1 MKIRTFR
8 LTATVLLVVSNVI
21 CIWYSDELCRILF
34 GKGQDVLFDY
44 GDSFL
49 FVSPILAAAAIL
61 FMLIKLKKY
70 DYSVLPKKGLA
81 VASAALAVLLLL
93 PLPLLAG
100 RTEITDDSVVRHNL
114 LGQSTVYNVSD
125 CENVTVYFR
134 MEQPLGRHRL
144 GDPYLALDY
153 ELYFPDGYAV
163 DLFAADDDTWWS
175 IVEKINGNIEKA
187 GVEKTVYAADRT
199 LFTEQEWREYAI
211 RDGMV
216 GREEIVDRLCRETQ
230 K

>member
-8 LTATVLLVVSNVI
+8 LTATVLLVVSNGLLL
-21 CIWYSDELCRILF
+21 WYSDELCRFLF
-34 GKGQDVLFDY
+34 GKGQEVLFDY
-44 GDSFL
+44 GESFL
-49 FVSPILAAAAIL
+49 LVSPILAAAVIL

-81 VASAALAVLLLL
+81 VASAVLAVLMLL
-93 PLPLLAG
+93 PLPSLAG
-100 RTEITDDSVVRHNL
+100 RTEITGDSVIRHNL

-134 MEQPLGRHRL
+134 MEQSLGRHGL
-144 GDPYLALDY
+144 GDPYLSLDY

-175 IVEKINGNIEKA
+175 VVEKINGNIEKA

-199 LFTEQEWREYAI
+199 QFTDQEWREYAI

-216 GREEIVDRLCRETQ
+216 GREEILDSLCRKTPT
-230 K
+230 